1 MQFQK
6 YFGDDVIKCTFNC
19 KFILFCR
26 YNLGKVLESLG
37 EFDTASDCMAT
48 ALEVEITNPILP
60 FSSIPLTFD

>member
-1 MQFQK
+1 MKEMRKIYCVFH
-6 YFGDDVIKCTFNC
+6 F
-19 KFILFCR
+19 R

-48 ALEVEITNPILP
+48 ALQVEISNPILP